1 MKSRTHAARSGF
13 TLVEMIV
20 ATLLLAI
27 GVVGAIAAVSS
38 GIQASYQADRLQ
50 TAALLAE
57 RKLAQI
63 ELESSNLTG
72 GDQDGDFG
80 KLYSEFHWHESVE
93 ATNYPDLFQVTLTI
107 QWDMNNPRPSQRQYV
122 TYLRNPQDTP
132 QSTTGTYSSA
142 SSSTSTTTSGSGSTT
157 GAGAGTGQ

>member
-1 MKSRTHAARSGF
+1 MIRTKSRARATRAGF

-27 GVVGAIAAVSS
+27 GVSAALAAISS
-38 GIQASYQADRLQ
+38 GIQASYKADRLQ

-63 ELESSNLTG
+63 ELESNNLTG
-72 GDQDGDFG
+72 GDQQGDFG
-80 KLYSEFHWHESVE
+80 KLYAEFKWHESVE
-93 ATNYPDLFQVTLTI
+93 TTNYPDLFQVTVTI
-107 QWDMNNPRPSQRQYV
+107 QWDLNKPKPQERQYV
-122 TYLRNPQDTP
+122 TYLRNTQDFP

-142 SSSTSTTTSGSGSTT
+142 ATTTSTTTPAATT
-157 GAGAGTGQ
+157 GTGQ